1 MARMAGV
8 AGMARMADVAGMARH
23 GAAGRGTVTV
33 MMGGGEGTAIPDDG
47 AGGGRGG
54 VGQVVHGHDVCS
66 RAAAVR
72 ATTGYQFFQTQMVI
86 QRVHLGL
93 SAATDSRGTSTVSLS
108 FLDSRYC
115 CTKHANHTLHH
126 TLFVAVAQI
135 FVEGWAGGQMEL

>member
-1 MARMAGV
+1 
-8 AGMARMADVAGMARH
+8 
-23 GAAGRGTVTV
+23 

-108 FLDSRYC
+108 FFLIHDIVVLNTQITH
-115 CTKHANHTLHH
+115 CTTHCL
-126 TLFVAVAQI
+126 
-135 FVEGWAGGQMEL
+135 